1 MSRIFICYRR
11 EDSEYIAHQI
21 KEHLVNRFGSD
32 SIIFDIDSTPLG
44 ADFRQFIDQKVAR
57 CDVLLAIIG
66 NNWLRTLN
74 ERLKDPKDFVR
85 IELEAGLARE
95 IAVVPV
101 VVGLAAMPQEKELP
115 KTLRQLVYRNA
126 TEVRG
131 GHDLK
136 AHLDR
141 LVDKLDKML
150 TPEITMLPEQLTC
163 QMSEHQTPSPSSK
176 TTTAESKKIKKSGCA
191 GVLVKFFFLLA
202 VVAVIGFMVMRN

>member
-32 SIIFDIDSTPLG
+32 SIIFDIDSIPLG
-44 ADFRQFIDQKVAR
+44 ADFRQFIEQKVAS

-74 ERLKDPKDFVR
+74 ERLKDQDHVR

-95 IAVVPV
+95 SAVVPV

-115 KTLRQLVYRNA
+115 KTLRPLVYRNA

-150 TPEITMLPEQLTC
+150 TPEITILPEQLTC
-163 QMSEHQTPSPSSK
+163 QMSEHQAPSSSSK

-191 GVLVKFFFLLA
+191 SVLVKFVCLLA
-202 VVAVIGFMVMRN
+202 VVAVIGFTVIGP